1 MMPYA
6 LSGCHQNSATR
17 RQTDQYAAPKGGL
30 SPQFVLVTDEP
41 QQWIGSTPS
50 RRLPK
55 GKGWLRAVRFMVSA
69 GFHPRATETT
79 LRVARDLARRVS
91 PGTATVAYCLDGMT
105 RRLRL
110 SRRCITQHV
119 QVLRELGLL
128 AWAER
133 GNSRRNALRRRAG
146 FGPGTGFR
154 ACATIYAV
162 VAPRVWDDAM
172 GRRISGEGYDSR
184 VCGVTDE
191 GREREIAEVRA
202 HHEVPDQPVDNPEMT
217 PVDNGG
223 SCTPSVLVPQPR
235 TSGTRRRGENKDKS
249 RQRATRPRKTSST
262 NSRTTAGST
271 GWTARQ
277 TAYAIEETRFV
288 QLYTWW
294 TQGACPR
301 QLAYVLRPFFK
312 AGWAGPD
319 IARELAR
326 WTVPLRP
333 QHVPGYVA
341 AELRRRANTGLL
353 YLPDGLVTPYR
364 TAPAS
369 EGRYDAWKAERAAE
383 MDERWLKTW
392 HLREEARKATPKAR
406 TTGRRW
412 RAVGDASA
420 VLCTTEE
427 LKKVIKNTGP
437 ILAMET
443 VWQEHDEAVEARLKE
458 EGRYDVWELAPAE
471 PCGPHD

>member
-1 MMPYA
+1 MPHA
-6 LSGCHQNSATR
+6 RTGCHQNSATR
-17 RQTDQYAAPKGGL
+17 RQSDPHAAPKGGTYA
-30 SPQFVLVTDEP
+30 QFALVTDES
-41 QQWIGSTPS
+41 QQWISATSS

-55 GKGWLRAVRFMVSA
+55 GKGWLRAVQFMVGA
-69 GFHPRATETT
+69 GFHPKANETT

-91 PGTATVAYCLDGMT
+91 PGTATVAYCLDGMM

-110 SRRCITQHV
+110 SRRCIAQHV
-119 QVLRELGLL
+119 RVLRELGLL
-128 AWAER
+128 AWAEK
-133 GNSRRNALRRRAG
+133 GSSLRNALRRRAD

-154 ACATIYAV
+154 ASATIYAV
-162 VAPRVWDDAM
+162 VAPQVWDDAM
-172 GRRISGEGYDSR
+172 GRRIDGEGYGAR
-184 VCGVTDE
+184 VCGVTPE

-202 HHEVPDQPVDNPEMT
+202 RHEAPDQPVDNSEMT
-217 PVDNGG
+217 PVENGG
-223 SCTPSVLVPQPR
+223 PCTPSVLVPQPR
-235 TSGTRRRGENKDKS
+235 TSGNRRGGGSKDKP
-249 RQRATRPRKTSST
+249 RQRAARPRKTPPTST
-262 NSRTTAGST
+262 RGST

-364 TAPAS
+364 SAPAA
-369 EGRYDAWKAERAAE
+369 EGRYDAWKAQHAAE
-383 MDERWLKTW
+383 AEARWLRTQ
-392 HLREEARKATPKAR
+392 HLREAARKATPKAR
-406 TTGRRW
+406 TKGWRW
-412 RAVGDASA
+412 LAVGDASA
-420 VLCTTEE
+420 VLCTTKE
-427 LKKVIKNTGP
+427 LEKVMKASGP
-437 ILAMET
+437 IQAMET

-458 EGRYDVWELAPAE
+458 EGRYDGWELAPAE
-471 PCGPHD
+471 PRGPHD